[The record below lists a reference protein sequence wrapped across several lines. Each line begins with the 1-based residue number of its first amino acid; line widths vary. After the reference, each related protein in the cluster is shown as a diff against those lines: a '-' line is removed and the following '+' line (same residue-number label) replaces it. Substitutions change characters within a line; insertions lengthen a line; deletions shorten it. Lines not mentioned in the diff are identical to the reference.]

1 MNDFKNWFLQNSQR
15 EQLLISVG
23 GVLVILA
30 LLYMLVLMPMTKS
43 RDKQVINNRAVLAQ
57 QQQVRE
63 LAAQYLGEQQSGGG
77 QPMSLAQLIN
87 TSLSNHGLRMDD
99 FQPTGEQ
106 DVRVRLDRVEY
117 NKVMAWLDELENKK
131 GVQIKE
137 VSVAVD
143 EVAGLLSTV
152 TVKLYRN

>member
-23 GVLVILA
+23 SVLVILA
-30 LLYMLVLMPMTKS
+30 LLYMLVLVPMTKS

-87 TSLSNHGLRMDD
+87 TSLSHHGLRMDD

>member
-1 MNDFKNWFLQNSQR
+1 MNEFKNWFLQNSQR

-23 GVLVILA
+23 GVVVILTMLYLLA
-30 LLYMLVLMPMTKS
+30 LVPLTKN
-43 RDKQVINNRAVLAQ
+43 RDKQIINNRAVVAQ

-63 LAAQYLGEQQSGGG
+63 LAAQYLGEQQSGGS

-87 TSLSNHGLRMDD
+87 TSLRNHDLRMDD

-131 GVQIKE
+131 GVQVKE

>member
-1 MNDFKNWFLQNSQR
+1 MNEFKNWFLQNSQR

-23 GVLVILA
+23 GVTVILV
-30 LLYMLVLMPMTKS
+30 LLYMLVLVPLVKN
-43 RDKQVINNRAVLAQ
+43 RDKQVLNNRAVTAQ

-63 LAAQYLGEQQSGGG
+63 LAAQYLGEQQSGGN

-87 TSLSNHGLRMDD
+87 TSLRNHDLRMDD

-137 VSVAVD
+137 VSVSVD